1 MKRIA
6 IILVAITLMASSCA
20 REPQRPYTVEQ
31 PRYMFGF
38 PDMLPPKTPAITL
51 NSVSVSDSST
61 VLRFT
66 NYTLSQPG
74 LGIRISDHTS
84 LVAGGR
90 LYPLRAM
97 EGVQGNDYIVNRD
110 TIPQRM
116 ITDYALI
123 FDPIP
128 EGVRKVSLLEG
139 HFALG
144 FHFINIEL
152 Y

>member
-1 MKRIA
+1 
-6 IILVAITLMASSCA
+6 
-20 REPQRPYTVEQ
+20 
-31 PRYMFGF
+31 
-38 PDMLPPKTPAITL
+38 
-51 NSVSVSDSST
+51 
-61 VLRFT
+61 
-66 NYTLSQPG
+66 
-74 LGIRISDHTS
+74 
-84 LVAGGR
+84 
-90 LYPLRAM
+90 M

-139 HFALG
+139 HSYYG

>member
-1 MKRIA
+1 MKRTIT
-6 IILVAITLMASSCA
+6 ILAALTLLASCA
-20 REPQRPYTVEQ
+20 HEPQRPYPVER

-51 NSVSVSDSST
+51 NSISVSDTST

-66 NYTLSQPG
+66 NYTLSEPG

-84 LVAGGR
+84 LVAGGHI
-90 LYPLRAM
+90 YPLRSM

-139 HFALG
+139 HSYYG

>member
-1 MKRIA
+1 MKRI
-6 IILVAITLMASSCA
+6 IIIIAALTLLGSCA
-20 REPQRPYTVEQ
+20 REPQRPYTVEH
-31 PRYMFGF
+31 PKYMFGF
-38 PDMLPPKTPAITL
+38 PDILPPKTPAITL
-51 NSVSVSDSST
+51 NSVSVSDTST

-66 NYTLSQPG
+66 NHTLSDPG

-90 LYPLRAM
+90 IYPLRAM
-97 EGVQGNDYIVNRD
+97 EGVAGNDYIVNCD

-116 ITDYALI
+116 IADYALI

-139 HFALG
+139 HSYYG
-144 FHFINIEL
+144 FHFIDIEL